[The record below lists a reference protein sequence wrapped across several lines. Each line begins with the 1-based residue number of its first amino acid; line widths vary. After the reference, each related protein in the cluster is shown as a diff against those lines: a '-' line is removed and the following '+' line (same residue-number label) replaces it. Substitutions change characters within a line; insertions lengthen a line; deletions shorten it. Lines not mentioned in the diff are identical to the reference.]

1 MLPPETNHLPDH
13 RIPYPL
19 SELSPSQTKEP
30 NDTASVRGV
39 SSKHYGTL
47 KSTPIASRMYSKPY
61 TTDTKP
67 PPLTTNP
74 RPPKSRLIDS
84 AKKPSPEDPT
94 TDRRAVAYQKYR
106 GRLIDALVKDCQ
118 NRDLPSTGTKSDL
131 IFRLVEDDLSRSAIK
146 AKLPLVAK
154 SPGSQGSPRS
164 MFSVPSRLNT
174 SSVAVSPGANF
185 PRSLL
190 TPVKPFTHTTEQTS
204 QLAAEPKFTF
214 SGERGQ
220 RREMPEKRG
229 FGAELE
235 RIIETN
241 VVESSIK
248 QSGTREMKSPPAIPL
263 QLHTEGA
270 RAIQTKSSIDANGHV
285 TKLDNVKPI
294 EENRYQ
300 ETEPPN
306 DDE

>member
-1 MLPPETNHLPDH
+1 
-13 RIPYPL
+13 
-19 SELSPSQTKEP
+19 
-30 NDTASVRGV
+30 
-39 SSKHYGTL
+39 
-47 KSTPIASRMYSKPY
+47 
-61 TTDTKP
+61 
-67 PPLTTNP
+67 
-74 RPPKSRLIDS
+74 
-84 AKKPSPEDPT
+84 
-94 TDRRAVAYQKYR
+94 
-106 GRLIDALVKDCQ
+106 
-118 NRDLPSTGTKSDL
+118 
-131 IFRLVEDDLSRSAIK
+131 
-146 AKLPLVAK
+146 
-154 SPGSQGSPRS
+154 
-164 MFSVPSRLNT
+164 
-174 SSVAVSPGANF
+174 
-185 PRSLL
+185 
-190 TPVKPFTHTTEQTS
+190 
-204 QLAAEPKFTF
+204 
-214 SGERGQ
+214 
-220 RREMPEKRG
+220 MPEKRG